1 MVYGFLMHSTD
12 GSCTTY
18 LCSFYGAEGNDSKK
32 ALRRNMIVSRVEHEI
47 AIRNKRRA
55 NLPNN
60 EGKIDEEGIFWVPCG
75 ELFSH
80 NEIVLWHQIQSVA
93 YVLIC
98 DEHENRMQANHF
110 LQIFPKE
117 LADYCKF
124 NLQEEKGLEFFTRLE
139 EAFFLLQSFLP
150 NGQLL
155 FTTPNFIKHLRKE
168 VETINQLK

>member
-1 MVYGFLMHSTD
+1 M
-12 GSCTTY
+12 
-18 LCSFYGAEGNDSKK
+18 
-32 ALRRNMIVSRVEHEI
+32 
-47 AIRNKRRA
+47 
-55 NLPNN
+55 
-60 EGKIDEEGIFWVPCG
+60 
-75 ELFSH
+75 
-80 NEIVLWHQIQSVA
+80 
-93 YVLIC
+93 IC